1 MPVRPLEGLVVEA
14 SRQQWRER
22 PRQGAEVKA
31 QARPAVHALRAEPLL
46 ERQERGAHIRR
57 APRTAAD
64 IDERA
69 RFLQS
74 ERPEAAGRVELEA
87 AADESHTVGQQGGSE
102 GVAPEAA
109 HAAPVES
116 ERNAARAI
124 DPRARRGRQTRTAHE
139 AAYAAPERGGASVMP
154 YTASTSCVTV
164 WRAMLNQAPHPKE
177 CRQRSKCTPLG
188 LSRKKR

>member
-46 ERQERGAHIRR
+46 ERQGGGAHIR
-57 APRTAAD
+57 AGARTAAD
-64 IDERA
+64 LDERA
-69 RFLQS
+69 RFLES
-74 ERPEAAGRVELEA
+74 AGPDAAGPVELEA

-109 HAAPVES
+109 H
-116 ERNAARAI
+116 
-124 DPRARRGRQTRTAHE
+124 
-139 AAYAAPERGGASVMP
+139 
-154 YTASTSCVTV
+154 
-164 WRAMLNQAPHPKE
+164 
-177 CRQRSKCTPLG
+177 
-188 LSRKKR
+188 